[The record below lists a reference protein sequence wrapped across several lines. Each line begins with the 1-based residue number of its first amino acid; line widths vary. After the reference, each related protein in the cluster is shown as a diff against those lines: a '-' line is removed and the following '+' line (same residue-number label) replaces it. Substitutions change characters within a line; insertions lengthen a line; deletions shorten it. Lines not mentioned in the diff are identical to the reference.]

1 MSVALVAGRPAS
13 LRRSGPAALLS
24 YLPAGQSADRS
35 GQAILTLVAATFADI
50 LQASKQREAQSAASE
65 DETRKRERLAGERER
80 ESAREKGKIAATLF
94 SFGYHHQERWKRF
107 EHNYAVHLVL
117 TSLICYFS
125 KSVRVYVCVCL
136 VSRAIAFII

>member
-24 YLPAGQSADRS
+24 YLPASQSADRS
-35 GQAILTLVAATFADI
+35 GQAILTLVAAAFADI

-65 DETRKRERLAGERER
+65 DETRKRERLAR